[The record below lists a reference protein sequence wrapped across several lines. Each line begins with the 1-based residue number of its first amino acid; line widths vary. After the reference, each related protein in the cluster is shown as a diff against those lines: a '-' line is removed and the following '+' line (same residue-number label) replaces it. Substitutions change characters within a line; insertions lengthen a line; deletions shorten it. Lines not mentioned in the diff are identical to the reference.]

1 MGMEGLIWVLTAL
14 LGMEGPNLTI
24 QALLLLQSN
33 GCLSPCPCLNMDSQD
48 VLLQSGIVEERNPYL
63 FKELCTF
70 VFFFFFRTC
79 LFCTIIKT
87 IPYCLF
93 LDVEGSWGIYSNYS
107 AMILVSKL
115 EKM

>member
-1 MGMEGLIWVLTAL
+1 MGVEGLGEVLTAL
-14 LGMEGPNLTI
+14 VGMEGSNLTI
-24 QALLLLQSN
+24 QDLLILQSN

-87 IPYCLF
+87 IP
-93 LDVEGSWGIYSNYS
+93 
-107 AMILVSKL
+107 
-115 EKM
+115 